1 MLIEK
6 ARDSMSN
13 TKVVQEPIE
22 GLNDF
27 LQFIRDD
34 YCKWSAGSPTETRD
48 KFNQAFCEGLQFQV
62 GSKYIKVIKSS
73 YGGDRSVHSFIVKND
88 TAKFKKGDI
97 LKANSWNAPATN
109 FARGNVIAKKYGQTQ
124 WTGAM

>member
-6 ARDSMSN
+6 AKDSVSN

-34 YCKWSAGSPTETRD
+34 YCKWSAGSPTEIRE
-48 KFNQAFCEGLQFQV
+48 KFNKEFCEGLHFQI
-62 GSKYIKVIKSS
+62 GSKYIKIINTSH
-73 YGGDRSVHSFIVKND
+73 GGSRSVHSFIVKND

-109 FARGNVIAKKYGQTQ
+109 FARGNVIAKRYGQTQ